1 MFIGMKN
8 KYEEI
13 RHILAQNIKSR
24 REFLGLTQE
33 NLAEAA
39 ELSVQT
45 INTIEGCRM
54 WISDKSITR
63 LAKALDMDI
72 FQLFVP
78 YNLNKNE
85 LNNSFTTILLEL
97 RQKAK
102 TAVDNLHQQLDS
114 SFNEALKYPV
124 KKQIEKEK
132 KRKS

>member
-1 MFIGMKN
+1 MFSGMKN

-78 YNLNKNE
+78 YHLNKNE
-85 LNNSFTTILLEL
+85 LNTSSATVLLEL

-102 TAVDNLHQQLDS
+102 TAVDNLQQQLDS
-114 SFNEALKYPV
+114 SFNEALKYPI

-132 KRKS
+132 KRKI